1 MEDGR
6 FILCGNCVK
15 AKKYRI
21 LVNIKIKF
29 NEYFIKCHIPFV
41 DNYIHIMLLYTFT
54 APYKCQLAEHSG
66 ILDK

>member
-41 DNYIHIMLLYTFT
+41 DNYAIVYIYCT
-54 APYKCQLAEHSG
+54 
-66 ILDK
+66 I